1 MSDPAEDGRFHAAY
15 ERSVD
20 DVRRFVRRRVDAAEV
35 EDVVAE
41 TFLVVW
47 RRVEALPRGDD
58 AARAWIFGV
67 ARNVLLSQQRGE
79 RRQQAVAVRIADAQP
94 RVTLDQTD
102 GVVDHILLVQSWRR
116 LPETHQETLALLL
129 WDGLTPAQA
138 AAVLGIRSVTFR
150 LRLSRARK
158 ALRAQLDPAVAPVR
172 PLPDRKSELNEQE
185 VMP

>member
-1 MSDPAEDGRFHAAY
+1 M
-15 ERSVD
+15 
-20 DVRRFVRRRVDAAEV
+20 
-35 EDVVAE
+35 
-41 TFLVVW
+41 
-47 RRVEALPRGDD
+47 
-58 AARAWIFGV
+58 
-67 ARNVLLSQQRGE
+67 
-79 RRQQAVAVRIADAQP
+79 RIADAQP

-102 GVVDHILLVQSWRR
+102 AVVDHIQLVQAWRR
-116 LPETHQETLALLL
+116 LPEAHQETLALLR